1 MKRLLREA
9 GLIDTDGAWSGGAAH
24 LWFMGDFF
32 DRGPDSI
39 GALSLAMQLQRE
51 AAAAGG
57 SLEALL
63 GNHEVM
69 VLAAARFGA
78 SAHGSSF
85 VKVWRRNGGCPADLK
100 RLTREQLD
108 WMQERPAMALVGD
121 HLLLH
126 ADALFYTHYGDTIEA
141 VNKAI
146 GAALASNDP
155 KAFYQLLEFFSE
167 RMAFATP
174 RPREGIE
181 RARHLLDLFGG
192 RAIAHG
198 HTPIVYMEPERP
210 LETIVEPLS
219 YANGLCLNL
228 DGGIYLGGPGFV
240 YELPD

>member
-9 GLIDTDGAWSGGAAH
+9 GLIDADGVWSGGGAR

-39 GALSLAMQLQRE
+39 GALSIAMQLQRE

-78 SAHGSSF
+78 SAHGGSF

-100 RLTREQLD
+100 GLTREQLN
-108 WMQERPAMALVGD
+108 WMQERPAVALVGD

-126 ADALFYTHYGDTIEA
+126 ADALFYTHYGDTVEA
-141 VNKAI
+141 VNAAI
-146 GAALASNDP
+146 GAVLASNDP
-155 KAFYQLLEFFSE
+155 KTFYQLLEFFSE
-167 RMAFATP
+167 RMAFAS
-174 RPREGIE
+174 PREGVD
-181 RARHLLDLFGG
+181 RAQHLLDLFGG

-198 HTPIVYMEPERP
+198 HTPIVYMEPARRP
-210 LETIVEPLS
+210 ETIVEPLS
-219 YANGLCLNL
+219 YGGGLCLNL

-240 YELPD
+240 YRLPD

>member
-9 GLIDTDGAWSGGAAH
+9 GLTDAEGAWSGGAAR

-39 GALSLAMQLQRE
+39 GALSLAMRLQRE

-78 SAHGSSF
+78 RAHGESF
-85 VKVWRRNGGCPADLK
+85 VKFWRRNGGCPADLK

-108 WMQERPAMALVGD
+108 WMQGRPAVALVGD

-126 ADALFYTHYGDTIEA
+126 ADALFYTHYGDTVES
-141 VNKAI
+141 VNETI
-146 GAALASNDP
+146 GAALASDDP
-155 KAFYQLLEFFSE
+155 NAFYQLLELFSE
-167 RMAFATP
+167 RMAFAPP
-174 RPREGIE
+174 RPRQGVE

-192 RAIAHG
+192 RVIAHG
-198 HTPIVYMEPERP
+198 HTPIAYMQPERRP
-210 LETIVEPLS
+210 ETIVELLS
-219 YANGLCLNL
+219 YADGLCINL

-240 YELPD
+240 YKLPD